1 MTMIK
6 LNLKWLAV
14 GVLVLGSVAAMAQD
28 GGGRRQRGG
37 QGQRGQQGGGQV
49 LFRTDVQTDLQL
61 TDEQKT
67 KLTEYRQS
75 MRGQGGRRGQGGNGG
90 NGGNGGGGFNREEMA
105 VRRAEQE
112 KKLAEIL
119 TPEQVKRLKEI
130 QIQLAGAQAIVQP
143 EIQKELGLD
152 ATQTKK
158 IEDLQKGFRDAN
170 QSVQERARNNEIDRQ
185 KAMEARRNNTEALK
199 TELQKVLTAAQ
210 AEKLKTLGGKPF
222 KADEQGR

>member
-1 MTMIK
+1 MIK

-14 GVLVLGSVAAMAQD
+14 GALVLGSVAAMAQD

-37 QGQRGQQGGGQV
+37 QRGQQGGGQV
-49 LFRTDVQTDLQL
+49 LFRNDVQTDLQL
-61 TDEQKT
+61 TDAQKT

-75 MRGQGGRRGQGGNGG
+75 MRGQGGRRGQGGGG
-90 NGGNGGGGFNREEMA
+90 GQGGGFNREEMA
-105 VRRAEQE
+105 ARRAEQE

-143 EIQKELGLD
+143 DVQKELGLD
-152 ATQTKK
+152 AAQTKK

-170 QSVQERARNNEIDRQ
+170 QSVQERMRSNEIDRQ
-185 KAMEARRNNTEALK
+185 KAMEARRTNTEALR

>member
-1 MTMIK
+1 MIK

-28 GGGRRQRGG
+28 GGGRRQRGQG
-37 QGQRGQQGGGQV
+37 GQRQQGGGQV
-49 LFRTDVQTDLQL
+49 VFRSDVQADLQL

-75 MRGQGGRRGQGGNGG
+75 MRGQGGRQRGQGGGNGAGG
-90 NGGNGGGGFNREEMA
+90 NGGAGNREAMEA
-105 VRRAEQE
+105 RRLEQE

-119 TPEQVKRLKEI
+119 TPDQVKRLKEI
-130 QIQLAGAQAIVQP
+130 QIQLAGAQAILQP
-143 EIQKELGLD
+143 EVQKELALD
-152 ATQTKK
+152 AAQTKK

-170 QSVQERARNNEIDRQ
+170 QSVMERVRNQEIDRE
-185 KAMEARRNNTEALK
+185 KAAEARRTNTEALK

-222 KADEQGR
+222 KADAQGG